1 VGCPEVVVS
10 QVSKVVLVTGCSS
23 GIGKATAIRL
33 AKAGKKVVA
42 TARKVE
48 ALQDC
53 VAAGCAVVSLD
64 VNDEA
69 SMTAAVAQI
78 EREHGV
84 VGALVNNAGYS
95 QSGAVES
102 LPMDKLRRQFE
113 TNVFGLVR
121 MVQLCAPGMCAQ
133 GYGRIVNIGSMGG
146 RFTLPGGGAYHATKW
161 AVESLTDALR
171 FELAGFGVDVVLI
184 QPGIIRT
191 GFAEAVSQQMAPPS
205 ATPGPYDA
213 FNGTVEKVTLE
224 AYEKGPL
231 GRYAGG
237 DPGDVARVVETA
249 LDADRPRTRYLVTP
263 SAHVMVTLRGWMSDR
278 MWDRFLAGTY
288 PAPGRA

>member
-1 VGCPEVVVS
+1 MS

-23 GIGKATAIRL
+23 GIGQATAIRL
-33 AKAGKKVVA
+33 AKAGQKVVA
-42 TARKVE
+42 TARKVD
-48 ALQDC
+48 ALKACAD
-53 VAAGCAVVSLD
+53 AGCELEPLD

-69 SMTAAVAQI
+69 SMTAAVAAI
-78 EREHGV
+78 EGRHGA
-84 VGALVNNAGYS
+84 VGVLVNNAGYS

-121 MVQLCAPGMCAQ
+121 MVQLCAPGMRRQ
-133 GYGRIVNIGSMGG
+133 GWGRIVNIGSMGG

-171 FELAGFGVDVVLI
+171 YELAGFGVDVVLI

-191 GFAEAVSQQMAPPS
+191 GFAEAVSKQMAP
-205 ATPGPYDA
+205 AAAGEKGPYDE
-213 FNGTVEKVTLE
+213 FNGMIERVTLE

-231 GRYAGG
+231 GRHLGG
-237 DPGDVARVVETA
+237 GPDDVARVVQTA
-249 LDADRPRTRYLVTP
+249 IDAERPRPRYLVTG
-263 SAHVMVTLRGWMSDR
+263 SARFLITLRGCLSDR
-278 MWDRFLAGTY
+278 MWDRFLEGTY
-288 PAPGRA
+288 PRPKP